1 MSTPAEDSAAM
12 TAAIVATIGSPQ
24 SVTTDGVTVSSRPVA
39 DLIALDRYLASK
51 AAVQTRRRG
60 LRFNRMTPDGTVN
73 RRCYRDSDAPYWRD
87 V

>member
-24 SVTTDGVTVSSRPVA
+24 SVT
-39 DLIALDRYLASK
+39 
-51 AAVQTRRRG
+51 
-60 LRFNRMTPDGTVN
+60 PDGTVN